1 MTVRVVSAPPSTS
14 SSPSES
20 IWSVVRTPSASACIH
35 SDMTS
40 SAGTACRVSIRRAAC
55 SQ

>member
-20 IWSVVRTPSASACIH
+20 TCSVVRTPSASACIH

-40 SAGTACRVSIRRAAC
+40 SAGAARRVCIRRAAC